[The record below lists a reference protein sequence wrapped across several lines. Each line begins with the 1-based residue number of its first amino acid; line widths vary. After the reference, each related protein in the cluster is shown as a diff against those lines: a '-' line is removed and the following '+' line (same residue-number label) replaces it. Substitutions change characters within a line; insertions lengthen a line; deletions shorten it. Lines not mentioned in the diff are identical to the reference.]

1 MKILVI
7 IYELKMSSNSQGV
20 AIKRCVRITLVD
32 NFLKSKTFASH

>member
-7 IYELKMSSNSQGV
+7 IYELKMSSNSQG

-32 NFLKSKTFASH
+32 NFLKSKNFASH